1 MLNYFYL
8 GTDAKVRS
16 IIIKKV
22 TEWKRFA
29 RRTQC
34 SDNVDAIVS
43 QIDHDVRGGDESKM
57 ESFLTK
63 LIELRPNDYITY
75 IKKSLKAIGK
85 NNVLQDITSICMFIT
100 FLTDFV
106 FLSPIDIHK

>member
-8 GTDAKVRS
+8 GMDAKVRS

-29 RRTQC
+29 RLTKC

-63 LIELRPNDYITY
+63 LVELHPNDYITC
-75 IKKSLKAIGK
+75 IQKSLKAIGRID
-85 NNVLQDITSICMFIT
+85 VLQDITSICMFLT

>member
-8 GTDAKVRS
+8 GTYAKVRS

-29 RRTQC
+29 HLTHC
-34 SDNVDAIVS
+34 SDNVNAIVS

-63 LIELRPNDYITY
+63 LVELHPNDYITY
-75 IKKSLKAIGK
+75 IQKSLKAIGRID
-85 NNVLQDITSICMFIT
+85 VLQDITSICMFLT

>member
-8 GTDAKVRS
+8 GTDAKVR
-16 IIIKKV
+16 IIIIEVV

-29 RRTQC
+29 CCIYC
-34 SDNVDAIVS
+34 SDYVDTIFI
-43 QIDHDVRGGDESKM
+43 QIDHDVRGGDESEMK
-57 ESFLTK
+57 SFLIK
-63 LIELRPNDYITY
+63 LIELYLNNHITY
-75 IKKSLKAIGK
+75 LQKSLKAIEK
-85 NNVLQDITSICMFIT
+85 NNVLQDITSICMFLT

>member
-8 GTDAKVRS
+8 GMDAKVRS

-29 RRTQC
+29 RRTHC
-34 SDNVDAIVS
+34 SENVDAIIS
-43 QIDHDVRGGDESKM
+43 QIDHDVRGGDASKM
-57 ESFLTK
+57 ECFLTK
-63 LIELRPNDYITY
+63 LVELHPNNYLTY
-75 IKKSLKAIGK
+75 IQNSLKAIGK
-85 NNVLQDITSICMFIT
+85 NNVLQDITTICMFLT